1 MARIEQKCCLG
12 TSALPLFHREMDHVD
27 LTSGSPEER
36 GSLEEWLL
44 LPLKTTGNAEWLEKF
59 LGKPGR
65 WWKHNGRRQPL
76 MAEILV
82 PLKLEGR
89 IARCLSANA
98 VVRVTLRDKHID
110 LLNLRSSPTL
120 AFKANPP
127 NFENLV
133 WFLDEMKKDLGSSS
147 SQNSIGAS
155 VAGGNK
161 RSLED
166 EGAIIEEILQK
177 LKSHSNCQNAYF
189 VDAANAFKVIALTRA
204 RRGSRSRAAT
214 KKQVKAIEGPETDS
228 WAMLGDC
235 FSAAGEEALEFLNG
249 PAGMASAS
257 APMEESPVPEVCP
270 CSPMDNP

>member
-1 MARIEQKCCLG
+1 MALIEQKWCLG

-27 LTSGSPEER
+27 LTSGTPEEQ
-36 GSLEEWLL
+36 GSQEEWLL

-65 WWKHNGRRQPL
+65 WWKHNGRSQPL
-76 MAEILV
+76 MAEILAS
-82 PLKLEGR
+82 LKLEGR
-89 IARCLSANA
+89 IARSLSANA

-133 WFLDEMKKDLGSSS
+133 WLLDEMKKDLGSSS

-155 VAGGNK
+155 VAGGTK

-189 VDAANAFKVIALTRA
+189 VDAANAFKVISIDKSEKRFTVKGRNKKRSRPSRA
-204 RRGSRSRAAT
+204 RRPTAGPCLAT
-214 KKQVKAIEGPETDS
+214 
-228 WAMLGDC
+228 
-235 FSAAGEEALEFLNG
+235 
-249 PAGMASAS
+249 ASPQQERRPS
-257 APMEESPVPEVCP
+257 
-270 CSPMDNP
+270 NF